1 MTESKPVNQGL
12 TLNRHFR
19 AWFIFLIF
27 AGALFVP
34 LVFRM
39 SKAALLAFIL
49 VHGSA
54 AIALIAV
61 AVFAYKRRSQGD
73 SRSARQIM
81 DEFFRP

>member
-1 MTESKPVNQGL
+1 MPESKPVNQGL

-19 AWFIFLIF
+19 AWLIFLIF

-34 LVFRM
+34 FVFRM

-49 VHGSA
+49 IHGVT
-54 AIALIAV
+54 AIALVAV
-61 AVFAYKRRSQGD
+61 AVFAYKKRSQGD
-73 SRSARQIM
+73 SRSARRIM